1 MYVGMILLVIA
12 AILVLFGVGQRVLD
26 RMRLTDRQALV
37 WMAAILI
44 GGFIPNIAL
53 GSRFAMNI
61 GGFLVPLGLCVY
73 LFVKADT
80 TGERGRAV
88 VSAVL
93 SGALVW
99 AIGVWF
105 PNEPETMPF
114 DVNYLYGIAA
124 GVLACILGRSRRAAF
139 IGGAM
144 GIILADVAQGI
155 MNWANGIDQTLVLG
169 GAGGFDAI
177 VISAFTA
184 VLLRE
189 LVGEAQER
197 MTRET
202 GEPQR
207 VFEDGEIHQAV
218 LGANREDEDEH
229 PEEFSGD
236 EYLYDDE
243 MEEQQD
249 ERH

>member
-1 MYVGMILLVIA
+1 M
-12 AILVLFGVGQRVLD
+12 
-26 RMRLTDRQALV
+26 
-37 WMAAILI
+37 
-44 GGFIPNIAL
+44 
-53 GSRFAMNI
+53 
-61 GGFLVPLGLCVY
+61 
-73 LFVKADT
+73 
-80 TGERGRAV
+80 